1 MPSRKKIHF
10 SRLKM
15 LSKHWLVSFNFSDW
29 ENIVV
34 GIRNMWCQLD
44 CVSFLNI
51 YIYIIW
57 YLIFFGLSKLK
68 TKYINKN
75 TWISSLLSIYSVC
88 INKLFLYNMLILLES
103 MHRPKK
109 KKKCMHVHEF
119 SKSYIFNFYTNSW
132 RFFIGDFIYI
142 YFFPSK
148 VRNR

>member
-109 KKKCMHVHEF
+109 KKSACMFMNFLNPIFLIFTLILEGF
-119 SKSYIFNFYTNSW
+119 SLATSYIYI
-132 RFFIGDFIYI
+132 FFLL
-142 YFFPSK
+142 
-148 VRNR
+148 R